1 MGFLI
6 LAAIGVFYIA
16 IAVLVARLCSIN
28 SRWEE
33 IADRIPAPRV
43 SHARM
48 RGALLPDEDDLL
60 EEPNQAAPHA
70 P

>member
-33 IADRIPAPRV
+33 IVDRIPAPRV

-48 RGALLPDEDDLL
+48 KDALLHGEDDLL
-60 EEPNQAAPHA
+60 EEPNQTAPHA

>member
-1 MGFLI
+1 MTLFI
-6 LAAIGVFYIA
+6 LVLVGVFYIA

-33 IADRIPAPRV
+33 IVDRIPAPRV
-43 SHARM
+43 SSQRM
-48 RGALLPDEDDLL
+48 RASLLTGEEDLL
-60 EEPNQAAPHA
+60 EEPNQTAPHA

>member
-1 MGFLI
+1 LI
-6 LAAIGVFYIA
+6 IVLIGAFYIA

-33 IADRIPAPRV
+33 IVDRIPAPRV
-43 SHARM
+43 SRTSM
-48 RGALLPDEDDLL
+48 RASLLPDDEDLL
-60 EEPNQAAPHA
+60 DESNQTAPHA

>member
-1 MGFLI
+1 MFFLI
-6 LAAIGVFYIA
+6 LVLIGVFYFA

-33 IADRIPAPRV
+33 IVDRIPAPRV
-43 SHARM
+43 SHPRM
-48 RGALLPDEDDLL
+48 RSSLLAGEDDLL